1 MRALVLLCCS
11 VVTSALT
18 VGTGLTGHDARLA
31 PACGPACISTAQTA
45 VRPRAS
51 TAQMGLM
58 DWLTGLLYEDQLKA
72 SLNRRGSPDKAGSAA
87 LSRLKVVLAHD
98 RTGLDEA
105 TMGKIRAEIQQV
117 VAKYVYIET
126 SDVQFDLVNDDKITL
141 ATATFPLRGARPEN
155 RLADVEVTVSAGA
168 TSPTEELS
176 A

>member
-18 VGTGLTGHDARLA
+18 VGTGLTGHDGRLA

-126 SDVQFDLVNDDKITL
+126 SDVQFDLVSDDKSARLPPPPPCSPVWVQPPPHASLSHTRYGNISL
-141 ATATFPLRGARPEN
+141 AWG
-155 RLADVEVTVSAGA
+155 SA
-168 TSPTEELS
+168 
-176 A
+176 